1 MLSIEVGHLTSTQQ
15 YAACTVVLFFF
26 TIVYGYLQELVVV
39 HLFAKRHGLFVTL
52 LQLASYTLLA
62 GISLAV
68 SGDAE
73 RRIPRRYVVVLAVGQ
88 AAMQSLS
95 NLSMRYINYPAKVL
109 FKSSRVVPTMLFG
122 VVFMRKRHAWREVAV
137 VLMMVAGL
145 VIFML
150 ADVHA
155 ATRSRHPASFEMAGV
170 CLICC
175 SLVIDAA
182 IINLQEQLFA
192 RYQPSEEELVYASYS
207 GGSLLLLIISLVT
220 GEFRA
225 GFAFLAGGGGPWG
238 GRRVRGGG
246 ARGGDG
252 ASDGD
257 RGGGGMAHA
266 LFIVFIFSATGF
278 AGVSAVA
285 ALRARGASS
294 PRSRRP
300 RPTCVA
306 LSFLLFQAVLRAAR
320 RRRRRLPVRGRPQGA
335 REGRRRGG
343 RGGRRARR
351 ARRSSVAWV
360 PRWRARRAVRGETD
374 IRSGEHA
381 DLSNQRGTV

>member
-1 MLSIEVGHLTSTQQ
+1 MLSIEVGHLSSTQQ

-26 TIVYGYLQELVVV
+26 TIMYGYLQELVVV

-225 GFAFLAGGGGPWG
+225 GFAFLADTDGPWDRAVAGGGGG
-238 GRRVRGGG
+238 GGG
-246 ARGGDG
+246 ARDGDG
-252 ASDGD
+252 AGDGAIEAAS
-257 RGGGGMAHA
+257 GMAHA
-266 LFIVFIFSATGF
+266 PFIVFIFSATGF

-285 ALRARGASS
+285 ALTKRFGALVAALTTTARKAV
-294 PRSRRP
+294 
-300 RPTCVA
+300 TIA
-306 LSFLLFQAVLRAAR
+306 LSFLLFPKPFCAQHLVGAAVFLCAVV
-320 RRRRRLPVRGRPQGA
+320 LKA
-335 REGRRRGG
+335 REKGGGVVGAPASRR
-343 RGGRRARR
+343 
-351 ARRSSVAWV
+351 
-360 PRWRARRAVRGETD
+360 PRKASFDALLGDNSQPT
-374 IRSGEHA
+374 
-381 DLSNQRGTV
+381 TV